1 MIRAEA
7 HPRQQHDARIAGQ
20 TEQQLR
26 RLGVFEQP
34 VDELAAIRALA
45 ELLHV
50 DDRVLRR
57 ARVREQITLSGSP
70 PGCPMRVAPSR
81 NTPRRRSRS
90 TVCVDEDGEH
100 HRPHGI
106 VNADPLLR

>member
-70 PGCPMRVAPSR
+70 PRVPDASGALEKHAAAQIALDGL
-81 NTPRRRSRS
+81 RR
-90 TVCVDEDGEH
+90 
-100 HRPHGI
+100 
-106 VNADPLLR
+106 